1 MCTFLHMKVLLSL
14 GLQQCLETDRE
25 EEEEEEQADQELR
38 SRLLSSLVTG
48 TTKYKPQLTLARTV
62 TSCLF
67 SRTNL
72 TDYFLLC

>member
-14 GLQQCLETDRE
+14 GLQQCLETDR
-25 EEEEEEQADQELR
+25 EEEEQADQELR